1 MLTISSQLASKLN
14 LVDGNEVV
22 VKQSHAQNKYN
33 VAVSELI
40 ANDIVLLARNHSSIN
55 FAGSFDAIEVNA

>member
-1 MLTISSQLASKLN
+1 MLAISNQLASKLN

-33 VAVSELI
+33 VAVSETV
-40 ANDIVLLARNHSSIN
+40 ASDVVLLAKDHSSIN
-55 FAGSFDAIEVNA
+55 FAGSYDAIELNA